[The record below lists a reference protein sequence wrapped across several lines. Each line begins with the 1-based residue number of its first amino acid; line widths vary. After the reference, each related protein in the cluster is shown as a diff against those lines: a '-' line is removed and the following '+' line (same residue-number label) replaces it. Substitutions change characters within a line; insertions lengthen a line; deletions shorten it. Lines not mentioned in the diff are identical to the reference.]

1 MENKGKH
8 LTLEERKS
16 IAALHGQGKS
26 PYKIGKILC
35 RASNTIRNE
44 LRRGT
49 VSQVVN
55 EYHEINMYFP
65 DTGEMIYR
73 KNRCKSRKI
82 GKRKQCEDFLKFI
95 EREVKEEKRS
105 FAAARAKALKQGNF
119 KKSQVVSVDTLPEK
133 VKRKKKRRKYCRRN
147 KYLKGKSIEERAETI
162 NTREEFGHWEID
174 CVIGKKSGDK
184 VLLTLTERLT
194 RKEIIRRIP
203 KKDIQ
208 SVHGA
213 LNKLKKEMAE
223 FDQVFKS
230 ITSDNGLE
238 FAKLHQWGKQ
248 SGVDIYYA
256 HPYSSWER
264 GTNENTNHLIRRFF
278 PKGTE
283 AKRLTKKRIEEIEN
297 WINTLYR
304 KVIGW
309 RTSEEYYKEVGIRHT
324 SSELREIMSRRLPE
338 IKRWKQKINTAHI
351 QYELVIRVQEYINCH
366 LFDDLD
372 SEKLSQI
379 VCISKYHFRRLFKA
393 VCGDSLGNYIQRLR
407 LEYIAFK
414 LISTNISV
422 PEILSQINYQNKHTL
437 SRAFKNYFN
446 CSIPEFRKRHSNAC
460 SEGKNPIQIEPSI
473 ERVPHTRIA
482 YLKLER
488 THHTSHSFSV
498 LWKQVLQFS
507 ESYELLSKGCKY
519 VSLTLDYPFI
529 TSEEQS
535 RFMVGVTLPQSFKI
549 PKGFGIYEVPAGEYA
564 IFRFKGLYHG
574 LNRVYR
580 YIYLDW
586 LPANDYSLREP
597 FTFETYINTPEK
609 TPVSE
614 LITDIYLPVKKKEI

>member
-119 KKSQVVSVDTLPEK
+119 KKSQVVSVDTLYRYAEEGKIDVKAIDLPEK

-203 KKDIQ
+203 KKDIR

-213 LNKLKKEMAE
+213 LNKLKKEMTE

-238 FAKLHQWGKQ
+238 FTKLHQWGKR

-309 RTSEEYYKEVGIRHT
+309 RTSEEYYKE
-324 SSELREIMSRRLPE
+324 ELE
-338 IKRWKQKINTAHI
+338 KILLQN
-351 QYELVIRVQEYINCH
+351 VVP
-366 LFDDLD
+366 
-372 SEKLSQI
+372 
-379 VCISKYHFRRLFKA
+379 
-393 VCGDSLGNYIQRLR
+393 
-407 LEYIAFK
+407 
-414 LISTNISV
+414 ST
-422 PEILSQINYQNKHTL
+422 
-437 SRAFKNYFN
+437 
-446 CSIPEFRKRHSNAC
+446 
-460 SEGKNPIQIEPSI
+460 
-473 ERVPHTRIA
+473 
-482 YLKLER
+482 
-488 THHTSHSFSV
+488 
-498 LWKQVLQFS
+498 
-507 ESYELLSKGCKY
+507 
-519 VSLTLDYPFI
+519 
-529 TSEEQS
+529 
-535 RFMVGVTLPQSFKI
+535 
-549 PKGFGIYEVPAGEYA
+549 
-564 IFRFKGLYHG
+564 
-574 LNRVYR
+574 
-580 YIYLDW
+580 
-586 LPANDYSLREP
+586 
-597 FTFETYINTPEK
+597 
-609 TPVSE
+609 
-614 LITDIYLPVKKKEI
+614 